1 MKKKKIDAELQ
12 RIKNN
17 ENNKKLDVKALIQ
30 NTTNNV
36 SVEVNP
42 SELASLAKI
51 DASLAGAYLSILKNN
66 QEHIQEMD
74 KEILTLERT
83 EQSAR
88 IKDIERNRAYIN
100 IGQWLAFII
109 MLFALGILAY
119 AIHKG
124 ETGFAITSV
133 VGILLLSLYHISGK
147 YRKIANPMLPS
158 QDKEADEVNQKN

>member
-51 DASLAGAYLSILKNN
+51 DVSLASAYLSILKNN
-66 QEHIQEMD
+66 
-74 KEILTLERT
+74 
-83 EQSAR
+83 
-88 IKDIERNRAYIN
+88 
-100 IGQWLAFII
+100 
-109 MLFALGILAY
+109 
-119 AIHKG
+119 
-124 ETGFAITSV
+124 
-133 VGILLLSLYHISGK
+133 
-147 YRKIANPMLPS
+147 
-158 QDKEADEVNQKN
+158 